1 MRIYSGYKIT
11 FDGKCEWSF
20 GNKYAR
26 NVTIFRDNS
35 SSSHADNLKNNFQCQ
50 LKGTLLDVIEALM
63 HQQKG
68 LVLILVKQTQNVA

>member
-26 NVTIFRDNS
+26 NVTTFRDNS
-35 SSSHADNLKNNFQCQ
+35 SSSHADNPKNNF
-50 LKGTLLDVIEALM
+50 
-63 HQQKG
+63 
-68 LVLILVKQTQNVA
+68 